1 MYQQAP
7 PLSSP
12 TGLQAHIRTHDRAAW
27 SAEPQTLEQIQGSL
41 LSPTSAAEQQHHAG
55 SGHLSLSLHPQGHLR
70 ATLHSGRQPSEHHV
84 QACSSEIPGMT
95 SLGTRPL
102 PHPRTATLNPCNP
115 ETLNPEP

>member
-12 TGLQAHIRTHDRAAW
+12 TGLQAQNRTHDRAAS

-55 SGHLSLSLHPQGHLR
+55 SGHLSLSLQPQGHLR
-70 ATLHSGRQPSEHHV
+70 ATLHSGHHV
-84 QACSSEIPGMT
+84 QACSSEMPGMT

-102 PHPRTATLNPCNP
+102 PHPRTATLDPCNP